1 MRNREYWTERMIDLM
16 LMGERSVLDFEDSLL
31 QAYRVA
37 LVEVQKDIDA
47 FYNRYADRNKITYA
61 EARKRLTVD
70 EVKEFHSLLMKWYT
84 EARDG
89 GWNEAYIKY
98 LEKMGKQKY
107 ISRLEMLEADI
118 RYQIESIEQG
128 KYQGMTNLLE
138 DNYLSAYYEGYY
150 VLAHGSEL
158 AVRFNV
164 VDKAG
169 LERAVKTRWNQF
181 SYSQSIWNDRDKLVR
196 VLATVIPQSFSRGL
210 NSRVLGDMIAREME
224 TSKNRGRTLAR
235 TEVNHICNQGT
246 LDVYKAAGVEEYE
259 YLATLDARTSEI
271 CRSLDGTVHK
281 VKEASPGINY
291 PPMHPNCRS
300 TTVAKF
306 DDMDVEERIA
316 KDQDGQNIKVPR
328 RMTQEE
334 YIKTYIPE
342 DQQERLLRFRR
353 KFYESEK

>member
-1 MRNREYWTERMIDLM
+1 MRNREYWTERMIDAM
-16 LMGERSVLDFEDSLL
+16 LMGERSVLDYEDALL

-37 LVEVQKDIDA
+37 LAEVRKDIDA
-47 FYNRYADRNKITYA
+47 FYNRYATRNKITYA

-70 EVKEFHSLLMKWYT
+70 EVKEFQAMLTKWYT
-84 EARDG
+84 IARDE
-89 GWNEAYIKY
+89 GWNEAFIKY

-118 RYQIESIEQG
+118 RYQIEVIENG
-128 KYQGMTNLLE
+128 KYADMTTLLE
-138 DNYLSAYYEGYY
+138 DNYLAAYYESYY
-150 VLAHGSEL
+150 LLAHGSEL

-169 LERAVKTRWNQF
+169 LERAIKTKWNKNL
-181 SYSQSIWNDRDKLVR
+181 YSQSIWSDRDKLVR
-196 VLATVIPQSFSRGL
+196 TLATVIPQSFSRGL
-210 NSRVLGDMIAREME
+210 NSRVLGDMIAKEME

-246 LDVYKAAGVEEYE
+246 LAVYKAAGIKEYE
-259 YLATLDARTSEI
+259 YLATLDIRTSEI

-281 VKEASPGINY
+281 VSEASPGINY

-300 TTVAKF
+300 TTVARF
-306 DDMDVEERIA
+306 EDQDVEERIA
-316 KDQDGQNIKVPR
+316 KDEDGQNIRVPR

-334 YIKTYIPE
+334 YINTYVPE
-342 DQQERLLRFRR
+342 EQRERLLRFRK
-353 KFYESEK
+353 KFYESGK